1 MDAVSIAL
9 AMPQQHQWPHRMTMA
24 MCSSDIFIVLLTVS
38 VVQFACRYAGTDA
51 AILKV
56 FPPTLLVDGF
66 QMRVLNHVRCLLG
79 ERRSLRRG
87 AFHPTSPSGQFTDV
101 CINSRSDEKFCV
113 RLVLPFQTRRVPI
126 VEAKV
131 AKTLS
136 SK

>member
-1 MDAVSIAL
+1 
-9 AMPQQHQWPHRMTMA
+9 MA
-24 MCSSDIFIVLLTVS
+24 MCLSDMSIVLLTVS
-38 VVQFACRYAGTDA
+38 VVPFAFRYAGTDA

-66 QMRVLNHVRCLLG
+66 QMRVLRHVRCLPS

-87 AFHPTSPSGQFTDV
+87 AFNLTSPSGQSTDV
-101 CINSRSDEKFCV
+101 CINSRGDEKFCV

-131 AKTLS
+131 AKTRS
-136 SK
+136 FK